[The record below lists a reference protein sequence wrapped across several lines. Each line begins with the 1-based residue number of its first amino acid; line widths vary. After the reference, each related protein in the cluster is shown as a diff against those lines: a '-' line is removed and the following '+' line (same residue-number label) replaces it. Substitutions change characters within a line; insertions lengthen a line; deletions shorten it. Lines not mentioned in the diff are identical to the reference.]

1 MTFSPPPRLPWW
13 AWRRRAAR
21 MRFLEAVARTEI
33 RLSFNSVD
41 QAARSF
47 EGAYLALVNAP
58 EADVVRGIAWVT
70 LCAVGN
76 DHGDRAEISLRMPLD
91 VTL

>member
-1 MTFSPPPRLPWW
+1 MTFTPPPRLPWW

-33 RLSFNSVD
+33 RLSFNGVD

-47 EGAYLALVNAP
+47 EGAYLALHNSP
-58 EADVVRGIAWVT
+58 ERDIVRGLAWVT
-70 LCAVGN
+70 LCSIESPDGSTGA
-76 DHGDRAEISLRMPLD
+76 ISVRMPLD
-91 VTL
+91 VKL